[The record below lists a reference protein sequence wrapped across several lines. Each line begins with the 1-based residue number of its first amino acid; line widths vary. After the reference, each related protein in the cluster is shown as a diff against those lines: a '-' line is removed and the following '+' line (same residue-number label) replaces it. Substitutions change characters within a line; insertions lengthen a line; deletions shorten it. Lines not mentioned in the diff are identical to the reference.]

1 MDKEFIVGKV
11 FEKIETKKISG
22 KANDFPKEPDDAYT
36 IPLLTAGVENQGL
49 ARYAMRSQCP
59 NILSNV
65 LSVSANGVNSGVVFY
80 HPEEFA
86 VLQDAYAIKVRK
98 YEIPNPEVGLYL
110 TTVLYKALATK
121 YDWHYKAGWNRVQEE
136 NILLPIQTDENNNP
150 IIDETNLYHEEGFIP
165 DWDYMEKCV
174 AELEELRVAELEE
187 LRVAE
192 LAAYLEATGLS
203 DYILTDEDID
213 ALSGFISHEERDGE
227 DALKICEEFTV
238 EKVLKVEQTKSV
250 IAKAN
255 LVDGDIPYVTRTV
268 SDNGYM
274 RPCGNVDKNN
284 KGNCVTIGAETGVA
298 FYQPADF
305 VAGNKVYRLSA
316 DGLTEKHYL
325 FLVGALNR
333 LTKNYSYSNARIP
346 EKIKKEIIL
355 LPIQTDE
362 NGNPVIDPERN
373 HHPEGYIPD
382 WEFMERYIRAIE
394 KVVIADVVKYK
405 DEVIEKTKRLLDKP

>member
-22 KANDFPKEPDDAYT
+22 KANDFPKEPDDEYT

-136 NILLPIQTDENNNP
+136 KILLPIQTDENNNP

-165 DWDYMEKCV
+165 DWKYMEK
-174 AELEELRVAELEE
+174 RVAELEE

-192 LAAYLEATGLS
+192 LAAYLEETGLI
-203 DYILTDEDID
+203 DYILTEQEEKLLLAEPEMAKFKLSDLFESFNGDTDLQKTHMNGLGYDVVSSGRENHGIIGKTDVEAKIFNADTITID
-213 ALSGFISHEERDGE
+213 MF
-227 DALKICEEFTV
+227 
-238 EKVLKVEQTKSV
+238 
-250 IAKAN
+250 
-255 LVDGDIPYVTRTV
+255 
-268 SDNGYM
+268 
-274 RPCGNVDKNN
+274 
-284 KGNCVTIGAETGVA
+284 GNCYYRDSQYKMVTHARV
-298 FYQPADF
+298 FS
-305 VAGNKVYRLSA
+305 LSPLFE
-316 DGLTEKHYL
+316 GLNNVNGQYIVSQFQHLPVIY
-325 FLVGALNR
+325 
-333 LTKNYSYSNARIP
+333 NYSNMCSWK
-346 EKIKKEIIL
+346 KIKNDTIS

-362 NGNPVIDPERN
+362 YNNPVIDQDKTY
-373 HHPEGYIPD
+373 HPEGYIPD
-382 WEFMERYIRAIE
+382 WDFMERYIRAIE

-405 DEVIEKTKRLLDKP
+405 DEVITKTKEVIHRDK